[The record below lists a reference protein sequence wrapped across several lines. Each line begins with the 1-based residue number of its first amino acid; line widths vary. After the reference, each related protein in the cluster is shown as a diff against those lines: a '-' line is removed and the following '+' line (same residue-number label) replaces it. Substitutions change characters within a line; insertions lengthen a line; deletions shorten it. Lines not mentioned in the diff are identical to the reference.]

1 MTEMLISSPRVH
13 ADVKDGELV
22 LQILNKNWGG
32 EGDGRKSKILKSEK
46 LFDFSSTLQSKES
59 LFYLSVQHLPYFR

>member
-32 EGDGRKSKILKSEK
+32 GGGTEEQNIKIREII
-46 LFDFSSTLQSKES
+46 
-59 LFYLSVQHLPYFR
+59 